1 LRGNTLTSFS
11 VVSAAAQCS
20 EIAASA
26 TAASRAIPDDDM
38 SPPPWIAVANSLT
51 FVWLDNFHFTS
62 VAGLLGAYRARRASP
77 VEAVRTAF
85 ERIAR
90 IEPKINA
97 FCVVADEREA
107 LRLAAES
114 EARWRE
120 GRPLGDMDGVP
131 ISVKDAIIAK
141 GWPTLRGSKT
151 ADAKPGDEDAPA
163 VARLRE
169 AGAIILGKTTTP
181 EFGWKGVT
189 DSPLS
194 GITRNPWNLA
204 LTPGGSS
211 GGSAAALAAGIGH
224 AALGTD
230 AGGSVRIPASFC
242 GLFAIKPTAGR
253 VPNYPPSAVGT
264 LGHIGPITFTAEDAA
279 LMLNLMAQ
287 PDGRDWLCLPPA
299 DTDYRV
305 GLNRGVR
312 GLRIAYSPT
321 LGYAKVEREVAD
333 LVASSVKV
341 FESLGAHIEEVKAPF
356 EDPTDTFRVHF
367 FAGIA
372 HSTRLFSEAQLGL
385 LDPGLSRVLEKA
397 RKVGLTEYMSAID
410 RRAAL
415 GRATRAFHEKYDL
428 LVTPT
433 MAVAPFEAGRL
444 TPDGEGDDWTAWTP
458 FTYPFN
464 LTGQPAATVPCGFV
478 RGERPVGLQ
487 LVGGMY
493 QDALVLRAAQAFES
507 ARPQT
512 RHPE

>member
-1 LRGNTLTSFS
+1 
-11 VVSAAAQCS
+11 
-20 EIAASA
+20 
-26 TAASRAIPDDDM
+26 M
-38 SPPPWIAVANSLT
+38 
-51 FVWLDNFHFTS
+51 DNFHFKS
-62 VAGLLGAYRARRASP
+62 VTQLVADYRARRASP
-77 VEAVRTAF
+77 VDAVRTAY
-85 ERIAR
+85 ERLTR
-90 IEPKINA
+90 VEPKINA
-97 FCVVADEREA
+97 FCVVADERESMN
-107 LRLAAES
+107 LAAES
-114 EARWRE
+114 ERRWRE
-120 GRPLGDMDGVP
+120 GRPLGEMDGVP
-131 ISVKDAIIAK
+131 VTVKDAIIAR

-151 ADAKPGDEDAPA
+151 AERKPGNEDAPA

-194 GITRNPWNLA
+194 GVTRNPWNLA

-230 AGGSVRIPASFC
+230 AGGSVRIPGAFC
-242 GLFAIKPTAGR
+242 GLVAHKATAGR

-264 LGHIGPITFTAEDAA
+264 LGHIGPMTHTAEDAA
-279 LMLNLMAQ
+279 LMLNLIGK
-287 PDGRDWLCLPPA
+287 PDGRDWLCLPPS

-305 GLNRGVR
+305 GLNGGVR

-333 LVASSVKV
+333 LVASAVKV
-341 FESLGAHIEEVKAPF
+341 LESLGAHVEEVAAPF

-372 HSTRLFSEAQLGL
+372 HSTRLFNESQLAL
-385 LDPGLSRVLEKA
+385 LDPDLLKVLDKA
-397 RKVGLTEYMSAID
+397 RKVTLTDYMTAID
-410 RRAAL
+410 KRGAL

-433 MAVAPFEAGRL
+433 LAVAAFEAGRL
-444 TPDGEGDDWTAWTP
+444 TPDGKSDDWTAWTP

-478 RGERPVGLQ
+478 RGDRPVGLQ
-487 LVGGMY
+487 VIGGMY
-493 QDALVLRAAQAFES
+493 QDALVLRAARAFEA

-512 RHPE
+512 RHPEI

>member
-1 LRGNTLTSFS
+1 
-11 VVSAAAQCS
+11 
-20 EIAASA
+20 
-26 TAASRAIPDDDM
+26 M
-38 SPPPWIAVANSLT
+38 
-51 FVWLDNFHFTS
+51 DNFHFKS
-62 VAGLLGAYRARRASP
+62 VTELVADFRARRASP
-77 VEAVRTAF
+77 VDAVRTAYA
-85 ERIAR
+85 RIAR

-97 FCVVADEREA
+97 FCVVADERESMN
-107 LRLAAES
+107 LAAES
-114 EARWRE
+114 ERRWRE
-120 GRPLGDMDGVP
+120 GRPLGEMDGVP
-131 ISVKDAIIAK
+131 VTVKDAIIAK

-151 ADAKPGDEDAPA
+151 ADRKPGNEDAPA
-163 VARLRE
+163 VARLRDS
-169 AGAIILGKTTTP
+169 GAIVLGKTTTP

-194 GITRNPWNLA
+194 GVTRNPWNLA

-230 AGGSVRIPASFC
+230 AGGSVRIPGAFC
-242 GLFAIKPTAGR
+242 GLVAHKATAGR

-264 LGHIGPITFTAEDAA
+264 LGHIGPMTHTVEDAA
-279 LMLNLMAQ
+279 LMLNLVAK

-305 GLNRGVR
+305 GLNGGVQ

-321 LGYAKVEREVAD
+321 LGYAKVEREVGD
-333 LVASSVKV
+333 LVASAVKV
-341 FESLGAHIEEVKAPF
+341 FESLGAHVEEVAAPF

-372 HSTRLFSEAQLGL
+372 HSTRLFNESQLAL
-385 LDPGLSRVLEKA
+385 LDPDLLKVLEKA
-397 RKVGLTEYMSAID
+397 RKVTLTDYMTAID
-410 RRAAL
+410 KRGAL

-433 MAVAPFEAGRL
+433 LAVAAFEAGRL
-444 TPDGEGDDWTAWTP
+444 TPDGKSDDWTAWTP

-478 RGERPVGLQ
+478 RGDRPVGLQ
-487 LVGGMY
+487 IVGGMY
-493 QDALVLRAAQAFES
+493 QDALVLRAARAFES
-507 ARPQT
+507 ARPRS
-512 RHPE
+512 RHPEL

>member
-1 LRGNTLTSFS
+1 MN
-11 VVSAAAQCS
+11 
-20 EIAASA
+20 
-26 TAASRAIPDDDM
+26 
-38 SPPPWIAVANSLT
+38 
-51 FVWLDNFHFTS
+51 NFHYLS
-62 VAGLLGAYRARRASP
+62 VAELLRAYRARSASP
-77 VEAVRTAF
+77 LDAVRAAYA
-85 ERIAR
+85 RIAR
-90 IEPKINA
+90 IEPRINA
-97 FCVVADEREA
+97 FCVLANEAEA
-107 LRLAAES
+107 LRLGAES

-120 GRPLGDMDGVP
+120 GRPRGEMDGVP
-131 ISVKDAIIAK
+131 ITVKDAILAK

-151 ADAKPGDEDAPA
+151 IDPKQPWNEDAPA

-194 GITRNPWNLA
+194 GVTRNPWNLA

-211 GGSAAALAAGIGH
+211 GGSAAALASGIGH
-224 AALGTD
+224 AAIGTD
-230 AGGSVRIPASFC
+230 AGGSVRIPASFS
-242 GLFAIKPTAGR
+242 GLFALKATAGR
-253 VPNYPPSAVGT
+253 IPNYPPSAVGT
-264 LGHIGPITFTAEDAA
+264 LGHIGPITHTVEDAA

-287 PDGRDWLCLPPA
+287 PDGRDWLSLPPA
-299 DTDYRV
+299 DTDFRV

-321 LGYAKVEREVAD
+321 LGYAKVERDVAE
-333 LVASSVKV
+333 LVQNQVRV
-341 FESLGAHIEEVKAPF
+341 FEELGARVEEVEKPF
-356 EDPTDTFRVHF
+356 EDPTETFRVHF

-372 HSTRLFSEAQLGL
+372 HSTRLLNEAQLAK
-385 LDPGLSRVLEKA
+385 LDPDLANVLEEA
-397 RKVGLTEYMSAID
+397 RKVTLADYMSAID

-415 GRATRAFHEKYDL
+415 GRATRAFHEKHDL
-428 LVTPT
+428 LLTPT

-444 TPDGEGDDWTAWTP
+444 TPDGGGDWTAWTP

-487 LVGGMY
+487 IVGAMY
-493 QDALVLRAAQAFES
+493 QDHLVLGAAQAFQS

-512 RHPE
+512 RHPEL

>member
-1 LRGNTLTSFS
+1 
-11 VVSAAAQCS
+11 
-20 EIAASA
+20 
-26 TAASRAIPDDDM
+26 M
-38 SPPPWIAVANSLT
+38 
-51 FVWLDNFHFTS
+51 DNFHFLS
-62 VAGLLGAYRARRASP
+62 VSELLRAYRARRVSP
-77 VEAVRTAF
+77 LDAVRTAY

-97 FCVVADEREA
+97 FCVLAHDREA

-114 EARWRE
+114 EARWGE
-120 GRPLGDMDGVP
+120 GRACGEMDGVP
-131 ISVKDAIIAK
+131 ITVKDAILAK

-151 ADAKPGDEDAPA
+151 IDPKQPWDEDAPA

-181 EFGWKGVT
+181 EFGWTGVT
-189 DSPLS
+189 HSPLS
-194 GITRNPWNLA
+194 GITRNPWNAA

-224 AALGTD
+224 AAIGTD

-242 GLFAIKPTAGR
+242 GLVALKASAGR
-253 VPNYPPSAVGT
+253 IPNYPPSAVGT
-264 LGHIGPITFTAEDAA
+264 LGHVGPITHTVEDAA

-287 PDGRDWLCLPPA
+287 PDGRDWLCLPSA
-299 DTDYRV
+299 DTDFRIA
-305 GLNRGVR
+305 LNRGVR

-321 LGYAKVEREVAD
+321 LGYARVERDVAE
-333 LVASSVKV
+333 LLQNQIRV
-341 FESLGAHIEEVKAPF
+341 FEELGAHVEEVTAPF

-372 HSTRLFSEAQLGL
+372 HSTRLLSEAQLAK
-385 LDPGLSRVLEKA
+385 LDRDLANVLEKA
-397 RKVGLTEYMSAID
+397 RKVTLTEYMSAID

-433 MAVAPFEAGRL
+433 VAVAPFEAGRL
-444 TPDGEGDDWTAWTP
+444 TPDGGDDWTAWTP

-464 LTGQPAATVPCGFV
+464 LTGQPAATLPCGFV
-478 RGERPVGLQ
+478 RGDRPVGLQ
-487 LVGGMY
+487 IVGAMY
-493 QDALVLRAAQAFES
+493 QDHLVLRAAQAFES
-507 ARPQT
+507 AQPQT
-512 RHPE
+512 RHPEL

>member
-1 LRGNTLTSFS
+1 
-11 VVSAAAQCS
+11 
-20 EIAASA
+20 
-26 TAASRAIPDDDM
+26 
-38 SPPPWIAVANSLT
+38 
-51 FVWLDNFHFTS
+51 LDNFHFKS
-62 VAGLLGAYRARRASP
+62 VTELVADYRARRASP
-77 VEAVRTAF
+77 VDAVRTAYA
-85 ERIAR
+85 RIAR
-90 IEPKINA
+90 LEPKINA
-97 FCVVADEREA
+97 FCVVADERESMN
-107 LRLAAES
+107 LAAES
-114 EARWRE
+114 ERRWRE
-120 GRPLGDMDGVP
+120 GRPLGEMDGVP
-131 ISVKDAIIAK
+131 VTVKDAIICK

-151 ADAKPGDEDAPA
+151 ADRKPGNEDAPA
-163 VARLRE
+163 VARLRDS
-169 AGAIILGKTTTP
+169 GAIVLGKTTTP

-194 GITRNPWNLA
+194 GVTRNPWNLA

-230 AGGSVRIPASFC
+230 AGGSVRIPGAFC
-242 GLFAIKPTAGR
+242 GLVAHKATAGR

-264 LGHIGPITFTAEDAA
+264 LGHIGPMTHTVEDAA
-279 LMLNLMAQ
+279 LMLNLVAK

-305 GLNRGVR
+305 GLNGGVE

-333 LVASSVKV
+333 LVASAAKV
-341 FESLGAHIEEVKAPF
+341 FESLGAHVEEVVAPF

-372 HSTRLFSEAQLGL
+372 HSTRLFNESQLAL
-385 LDPGLSRVLEKA
+385 LDPDLLKVLERA
-397 RKVGLTEYMSAID
+397 RKVTLTDYMTAID
-410 RRAAL
+410 KRGAL

-433 MAVAPFEAGRL
+433 LAVAAFEAGRL
-444 TPDGEGDDWTAWTP
+444 TPDGKSDDWTAWTP

-478 RGERPVGLQ
+478 RGDRPVGLQ
-487 LVGGMY
+487 IVAGMY
-493 QDALVLRAAQAFES
+493 QDALVLRAARAFES
-507 ARPQT
+507 ARPQS
-512 RHPE
+512 RHPEL

>member
-1 LRGNTLTSFS
+1 
-11 VVSAAAQCS
+11 
-20 EIAASA
+20 
-26 TAASRAIPDDDM
+26 
-38 SPPPWIAVANSLT
+38 
-51 FVWLDNFHFTS
+51 LDNFRFKS
-62 VAGLLGAYRARRASP
+62 VSELLGAYRARSASP
-77 VEAVRTAF
+77 VEAVRAAYAL
-85 ERIAR
+85 IAR
-90 IEPKINA
+90 IEPQINA
-97 FCVVADEREA
+97 FCVVADERES

-120 GRPLGDMDGVP
+120 QRPLGEMDGVP
-131 ISVKDAIIAK
+131 VTVKDAIIAK

-151 ADAKPGDEDAPA
+151 ADPKQPGNEDAPA

-224 AALGTD
+224 AAIGTD

-242 GLFAIKPTAGR
+242 GLVAHKATAGR

-264 LGHIGPITFTAEDAA
+264 LGHVGPITHTVEDAA
-279 LMLNLMAQ
+279 LMLNLMAE

-305 GLNRGVR
+305 ALNRGVR

-321 LGYAKVEREVAD
+321 LGYARVERDVAD
-333 LVASSVKV
+333 LVAAAAKV
-341 FESLGAHIEEVKAPF
+341 FEALGAQIEEVVAPF

-372 HSTRLFSEAQLGL
+372 HSTRLLTDAQLAL
-385 LDPGLSRVLEKA
+385 LDQDLAKVLEKA
-397 RKVGLTEYMSAID
+397 RKVTLTEYMTAID
-410 RRAAL
+410 KRAAL
-415 GRATRAFHEKYDL
+415 GRATRAFHDKYDL

-444 TPDGEGDDWTAWTP
+444 TPDGKSDDWTSWTP

-478 RGERPVGLQ
+478 RGNRPVGLQ
-487 LVGGMY
+487 IVGGMY
-493 QDALVLRAAQAFES
+493 QDSLVLRAAQAFQC
-507 ARPQT
+507 ARPQS
-512 RHPE
+512 RHPEL